1 MYIMLKRYIG
11 HQSPVSVVLG
21 GEDFGYV
28 ETGDSIAVPD
38 DLANTLSWPEDN
50 WADGAAKAK
59 AKPSTAAKSD
69 NKNDEKSGE

>member
-1 MYIMLKRYIG
+1 MLKRYIG

-28 ETGDSIAVPD
+28 ETGDSIVVPD
-38 DLANTLSWPEDN
+38 DLAKTISWPDTNWEDGPSK
-50 WADGAAKAK
+50 ADSKTKTKAN
-59 AKPSTAAKSD
+59 TD